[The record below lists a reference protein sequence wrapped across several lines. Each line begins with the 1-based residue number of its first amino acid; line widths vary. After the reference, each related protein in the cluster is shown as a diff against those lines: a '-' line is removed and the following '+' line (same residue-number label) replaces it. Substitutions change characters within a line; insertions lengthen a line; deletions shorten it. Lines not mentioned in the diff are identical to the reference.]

1 MLHNERAEKRK
12 KKKITCAD
20 PVLGVS
26 LQTPGGP
33 SPPLRKHLLQKPY
46 ATACLHVAAPAGHC
60 CSASLGAQALPF
72 PTPSAAGSG
81 CSIDFAGCP
90 SAGSPAHQSFA
101 QSLAAPRSSSCP
113 LRVCSVGAVKRHRLF
128 LLGSDLQTLSAVAA
142 DPGSSLCESGSR
154 RPAAAGLLCQNR
166 AGAPGG

>member
-12 KKKITCAD
+12 KIKITCAD
-20 PVLGVS
+20 PLLGVS

-33 SPPLRKHLLQKPY
+33 SPPLWKHLLQKPY
-46 ATACLHVAAPAGHC
+46 ATACLHVAAPAG
-60 CSASLGAQALPF
+60 SASLGAQARLF

-81 CSIDFAGCP
+81 CSIGSAGCP

-113 LRVCSVGAVKRHRLF
+113 LRVCCVWAVKPHRLF
-128 LLGSDLQTLSAVAA
+128 LLGSDLQTLSVVAAA
-142 DPGSSLCESGSR
+142 DPESSLCESWSWPR
-154 RPAAAGLLCQNR
+154 AAAGLLCQNR
-166 AGAPGG
+166 AGAPGD